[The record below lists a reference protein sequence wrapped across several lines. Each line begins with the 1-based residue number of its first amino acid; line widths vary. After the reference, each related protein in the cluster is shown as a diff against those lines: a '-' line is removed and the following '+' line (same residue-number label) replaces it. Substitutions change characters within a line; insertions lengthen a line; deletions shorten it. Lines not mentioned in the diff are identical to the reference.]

1 MKMYYEV
8 KKIEQCSSCG
18 DYLRN
23 RRLVVYYKNE
33 YVCQDCYMMMNHSE
47 DKEKKEE
54 AENAKR
60 KLYKDMMRHIEGKE
74 EREEPVQQQEEEPKQ
89 EKRVLAP
96 KEIVEHLN
104 QNIIGQDAAKKTL
117 AVAVQTC
124 FCKRE

>member
-60 KLYKDMMRHIEGKE
+60 KLYKDMMRHIEGRE

-89 EKRVLAP
+89 EKKSFSTQRNRGTFKSEYYWSGCG
-96 KEIVEHLN
+96 KE
-104 QNIIGQDAAKKTL
+104 NISCCSA
-117 AVAVQTC
+117 
-124 FCKRE
+124 